1 MNQMVYVSA
10 HQNGCNFSCN
20 IGELGGVF
28 EWLTKIGELGRVI
41 QWPTQMGQIFGAIL
55 VNQVG
60 CLSWPLKWVTF
71 RCNIGELGRVIMW
84 PTQFWV

>member
-1 MNQMVYVSA
+1 MQSHDCLIMMQKGNSAKYMTTEMVS
-10 HQNGCNFSCN
+10 SS
-20 IGELGGVF
+20 LGG
-28 EWLTKIGELGRVI
+28 VI

-60 CLSWPLKWVTF
+60 CLSWPLKWMTF

-84 PTQFWV
+84 PTQFWVQYQ

>member
-1 MNQMVYVSA
+1 VA
-10 HQNGCNFSCN
+10 HTNGS
-20 IGELGGVF
+20 V
-28 EWLTKIGELGRVI
+28 
-41 QWPTQMGQIFGAIL
+41 FGAIL

-84 PTQFWV
+84 PT

>member
-20 IGELGGVF
+20 IGEV
-28 EWLTKIGELGRVI
+28 GRVI